1 MNFRLGNHQLPLP
14 ACALASLVL
23 SLAPEPAHA
32 QVTVTDTYLPPSD
45 IKRENPPPGESA
57 TLEMNLIDVSTE
69 LPLFVSKDDKGRP
82 RTLLVNEL
90 AFRHHALD
98 LVLPAGQSEYFPTD
112 LYAIR
117 EGLSLIQTLSTDW
130 YAVGFGS
137 VAIATDFNDVGFEHL
152 IFEGGAFGVYKLSEA
167 FHVGLGPVFT
177 FAFGHPLLIP
187 APFVRYRGEEK
198 LSFQLQ
204 VPRLAKL
211 TYAFSDS
218 FDLGIAG
225 RSLYN
230 NYRLGDE
237 RARTP
242 DGKSTVIVF
251 SDITV
256 SLEASLR
263 LYQPL
268 FATFGVGSTVYR
280 RFRVDDDGGDEL
292 FNRDLENTPVVSLG
306 LEVRL

>member
-1 MNFRLGNHQLPLP
+1 MDLRIRHQRLLLP
-14 ACALASLVL
+14 ACALVL
-23 SLAPEPAHA
+23 TLESDPARA
-32 QVTVTDTYLPPSD
+32 QVRVTDTYLPPSD
-45 IKRENPPPGESA
+45 IKRANPPPGESA
-57 TLEMNLIDVSTE
+57 TLGMNLIDVSTE
-69 LPLFVSKDDKGRP
+69 LPLFISKDEKGRP

-98 LVLPAGQSEYFPTD
+98 LELPPGQSEYFPTD

-117 EGLSLIQTLSTDW
+117 EGLSLIQALSDDW
-130 YAVGFGS
+130 YVVGFGS
-137 VAIATDFNDVGFEHL
+137 GAIATDFKDVGFKHF
-152 IFEGGAFGVYKLSEA
+152 IFEGGAFGVYKLTDA

-187 APFVRYRGEEK
+187 APFVRYSGESK

-204 VPRLAKL
+204 VPRIAKV
-211 TYAFSDS
+211 TYAFTDS
-218 FDLGIAG
+218 FDLGVAG

-242 DGKSTVIVF
+242 DGKSTVIIF

-263 LYQPL
+263 IYQPL

-280 RFRVDDDGGDEL
+280 RFRVDDDAGDEL
-292 FNRDLENTPVVSLG
+292 FNRDLKNTPFASLG